1 MLAVIRHFHEGM
13 RARVR
18 TDDGQYSEWF
28 DVGQGLRQGCNLAPL
43 LFNLFFAAMLMV
55 AVAEFDKD
63 PKVTADMVKIGTQVE
78 YTGKKGRSARKKT
91 TVVTDEEAL
100 WAMLYADDAAIV
112 SRLPESL
119 EKIMSVI
126 VRVAGL
132 FDLMVS
138 EPKTEI
144 MCMLPK
150 GIEERPFTVSAAG
163 QTYKQTDRF
172 VYLGRTISADGKAD
186 REITSRS
193 CRAWK
198 CYRRNSASM
207 YDRRR
212 ANRQLKIR
220 LIQAEVV
227 ETLL

>member
-1 MLAVIRHFHEGM
+1 
-13 RARVR
+13 
-18 TDDGQYSEWF
+18 
-28 DVGQGLRQGCNLAPL
+28 
-43 LFNLFFAAMLMV
+43 MLMV
-55 AVAEFDKD
+55 AVAELDKE
-63 PKVTADMVKIGTQVE
+63 VKIGAQVE
-78 YTGKKGRSARKKT
+78 YTGTKGRSAGKKT
-91 TVVTDEEAL
+91 TVVTDAEAL
-100 WAMLYADDAAIV
+100 RAMLYADDAAIV
-112 SRLPESL
+112 SRSPESL
-119 EKIMSVI
+119 EKMMSVI

-132 FDLMVS
+132 FGLMVS

-198 CYRRNSASM
+198 CYGRNSASM
-207 YDRRR
+207 YAGDGPT
-212 ANRQLKIR
+212 ASSKSGYSSLKWWR
-220 LIQAEVV
+220 LS
-227 ETLL
+227 

>member
-78 YTGKKGRSARKKT
+78 YTSKKGRSAGKKT
-91 TVVTDEEAL
+91 TVVTDAEAL

-112 SRLPESL
+112 SRSPESL
-119 EKIMSVI
+119 
-126 VRVAGL
+126 
-132 FDLMVS
+132 
-138 EPKTEI
+138 
-144 MCMLPK
+144 
-150 GIEERPFTVSAAG
+150 
-163 QTYKQTDRF
+163 
-172 VYLGRTISADGKAD
+172 
-186 REITSRS
+186 
-193 CRAWK
+193 
-198 CYRRNSASM
+198 
-207 YDRRR
+207 
-212 ANRQLKIR
+212 
-220 LIQAEVV
+220 
-227 ETLL
+227 